1 MALPEGE
8 PVMAVEDREVAELED
23 ADAQEMSAEDID
35 ETFVPRPK
43 EEVVGLEMD
52 GEAVLVVEGTWSTH
66 WLNQT
71 STVVWNALDGVSS
84 VRELSAEAARAFG
97 ADPEV
102 VLIDV
107 LDVTRQFGMAGLLQ
121 GVAKLATG
129 KGPQGIAQG
138 RMIPS
143 FELPD
148 AGGQIVSL
156 ESLRGQKL
164 LLVNWSPT
172 CGFCKQIAPELAEL
186 QPRLREHDVRPVVIA
201 TGEIEANRR
210 IMEEAGLDA
219 LLLLQEPGD
228 AEVFSGMGTPVAY
241 LVDEEGKNA
250 ATLAYGAEEVPAL
263 ARKAAG
269 LPPKESGQE
278 GHDHAH

>member
-1 MALPEGE
+1 
-8 PVMAVEDREVAELED
+8 MAVEEREVAELED
-23 ADAQEMSAEDID
+23 ADAREMPTDDID
-35 ETFVPRPK
+35 QAFVPWPK
-43 EEVVGLEMD
+43 DEVVGLEMD

-71 STVVWNALDGVSS
+71 STVVWNSLDGVSS
-84 VRELSAEAARAFG
+84 VRELSAELARAFG

-107 LDVTRQFGMAGLLQ
+107 LDVTRQFGMAGLLH
-121 GVAKLATG
+121 GVAQVATG
-129 KGPQGIAQG
+129 RGPQGIAQG

-148 AGGQIVSL
+148 AEGRTVSL

-186 QPRLREHDVRPVVIA
+186 QPRLREHDVRPVLIA
-201 TGEIEANRR
+201 TGEIEANRQ

-219 LLLLQEPGD
+219 LLLLQEPGET
-228 AEVFSGMGTPVAY
+228 EVFSGMGTPVAY

-250 ATLAYGAEEVPAL
+250 ASLAYGSDDVPAL

-269 LPPKESGQE
+269 LPPKEPGQQGHE
-278 GHDHAH
+278 GHDHAPLND

>member
-1 MALPEGE
+1 
-8 PVMAVEDREVAELED
+8 MAVEEREVAEPED
-23 ADAQEMSAEDID
+23 ADAQEMSADDID
-35 ETFVPRPK
+35 EAFVPRPK
-43 EEVVGLEMD
+43 DEVVGLEMD
-52 GEAVLVVEGTWSTH
+52 GEAVLVVEGRWSTH

-84 VRELSAEAARAFG
+84 VRELSAELARAFG

-121 GVAKLATG
+121 GVAVSPRRGGA
-129 KGPQGIAQG
+129 QGIAQG
-138 RMIPS
+138 KVIPS

-148 AGGQIVSL
+148 SEGRAVSL

-186 QPRLREHDVRPVVIA
+186 QPRLREHDVRPVLIA
-201 TGEIEANRR
+201 TGEIEANRQ

-219 LLLLQEPGD
+219 LLLLQEPGE

-250 ATLAYGAEEVPAL
+250 ASLAYGSDAVPVL

-269 LPPKESGQE
+269 LPPG
-278 GHDHAH
+278 GPG

>member
-1 MALPEGE
+1 
-8 PVMAVEDREVAELED
+8 MAVEDREVAELED
-23 ADAQEMSAEDID
+23 ADAQEMSADDIN

-66 WLNQT
+66 WLSQT
-71 STVVWNALDGVSS
+71 STVVWKSLDGVSS
-84 VRELSAEAARAFG
+84 VRELSAELALAFG

-121 GVAKLATG
+121 GVAQLATER
-129 KGPQGIAQG
+129 GPQGIAQG
-138 RMIPS
+138 KVIPS

-148 AGGQIVSL
+148 PEGRTVSL
-156 ESLRGQKL
+156 ESLRGQKF

-186 QPRLREHDVRPVVIA
+186 QPRLRERGVRQVLIA
-201 TGEIEANRR
+201 TGEIDANRQ
-210 IMEEAGLDA
+210 IIQEAGLEA
-219 LLLLQEPGD
+219 LLLLQEAGE

-250 ATLAYGAEEVPAL
+250 ATLAYGSDAVPAL

>member
-1 MALPEGE
+1 
-8 PVMAVEDREVAELED
+8 MAVEEREAAELED
-23 ADAQEMSAEDID
+23 ADVHEMSAEDID
-35 ETFVPRPK
+35 ESFVPRPK
-43 EEVVGLEMD
+43 DEVVGLEMD

-71 STVVWNALDGVSS
+71 STVVWNSLDDVSS
-84 VRELSAEAARAFG
+84 VRELSAELAREFG

-121 GVAKLATG
+121 GVAESATG
-129 KGPQGIAQG
+129 IKSQGIAQG
-138 RMIPS
+138 KAIPS

-148 AGGQIVSL
+148 AEGRIVSL
-156 ESLRGQKL
+156 ESLRGEKL

-172 CGFCKQIAPELAEL
+172 CGFCKEIAPELAEL
-186 QPRLREHDVRPVVIA
+186 QPRLRDQGVRPVLIS
-201 TGEIEANRR
+201 TGEVQANRQ

-219 LLLLQEPGD
+219 LLLLQKPGE
-228 AEVFSGMGTPVAY
+228 AEVFSGKGTPVAY

-250 ATLAYGAEEVPAL
+250 ASVAFGSDAVPAL

-269 LPPKESGQE
+269 LPPRASGQE
-278 GHDHAH
+278 SHAHAH

>member
-1 MALPEGE
+1 
-8 PVMAVEDREVAELED
+8 MAVEGHELSELQD
-23 ADAQEMSAEDID
+23 ADVQEMSADDID
-35 ETFVPRPK
+35 ETFVPQPRY
-43 EEVVGLEMD
+43 EVVGLEMD

-66 WLNQT
+66 WLNTT

-84 VRELSAEAARAFG
+84 VRELSAGLAQAFG
-97 ADPEV
+97 ADPDV

-107 LDVTRQFGMAGLLQ
+107 LDVARQFGSAGLLQ
-121 GVAKLATG
+121 GVAETSGGAG
-129 KGPQGIAQG
+129 SQGTPQG

-148 AGGQIVSL
+148 EQGRMVSL

-186 QPRLREHDVRPVVIA
+186 QPKLREHGVQAVLVA
-201 TGEIEANRR
+201 TGEVEANRQVVK
-210 IMEEAGLDA
+210 EAGLDA
-219 LLLLQEPGD
+219 MLLLQEPGE

-250 ATLAYGAEEVPAL
+250 APFAYGSDAVPAL

-269 LPPKESGQE
+269 LPPSESFHEVHE
-278 GHDHAH
+278 GHDHGH

>member
-1 MALPEGE
+1 
-8 PVMAVEDREVAELED
+8 MAVEEREVAELKD
-23 ADAQEMSAEDID
+23 ADVEEMSADDIE

-43 EEVVGLEMD
+43 DEVVGLEMD
-52 GEAVLVVEGTWSTH
+52 GEAVLVVEGSWSTH
-66 WLNQT
+66 WLNQI
-71 STVVWNALDGVSS
+71 STVVWNSLDGVSS
-84 VRELSAEAARAFG
+84 VRELSAELARAFG

-102 VLIDV
+102 VLSDV
-107 LDVTRQFGMAGLLQ
+107 LEVTRQFGMAGLLEGVAEASTGGNPQ
-121 GVAKLATG
+121 GVAKG
-129 KGPQGIAQG
+129 KP
-138 RMIPS
+138 IPS

-148 AGGQIVSL
+148 TEGQTVSL

-186 QPRLREHDVRPVVIA
+186 EPQLREHDIQPVLIA
-201 TGEIEANRR
+201 TGEIEANRQ

-219 LLLLQEPGD
+219 LLLLQEPGE

-250 ATLAYGAEEVPAL
+250 ASFAYGSDAVPAL

-269 LPPKESGQE
+269 LPPKESGDN

>member
-1 MALPEGE
+1 
-8 PVMAVEDREVAELED
+8 MAVEDREVAELED
-23 ADAQEMSAEDID
+23 ADAEEMSADDIN
-35 ETFVPRPK
+35 EASVPRPK
-43 EEVVGLEMD
+43 DEVVGLEMD

-71 STVVWNALDGVSS
+71 STVVWNSLDGASS
-84 VRELSAEAARAFG
+84 VRELSAELARAFG

-107 LDVTRQFGMAGLLQ
+107 LDVTRQFGRAGLLQ
-121 GVAKLATG
+121 GVAKTDTRSG
-129 KGPQGIAQG
+129 SQGIAQG
-138 RMIPS
+138 KAIPS

-148 AGGQIVSL
+148 AEGRVVSL

-186 QPRLREHDVRPVVIA
+186 QPRLQERDVRQVLIA
-201 TGEIEANRR
+201 TGDIQANRQ
-210 IMEEAGLDA
+210 ILEEAGLDA
-219 LLLLQEPGD
+219 LLLLQEAGE
-228 AEVFSGMGTPVAY
+228 AEVFSGTGTPVAY
-241 LVDEEGKNA
+241 LVDEDGKNA
-250 ATLAYGAEEVPAL
+250 ASFAFGSDEVPAL

-269 LPPKESGQE
+269 LPPKEPGQEGHE

>member
-1 MALPEGE
+1 
-8 PVMAVEDREVAELED
+8 
-23 ADAQEMSAEDID
+23 
-35 ETFVPRPK
+35 
-43 EEVVGLEMD
+43 
-52 GEAVLVVEGTWSTH
+52 
-66 WLNQT
+66 
-71 STVVWNALDGVSS
+71 
-84 VRELSAEAARAFG
+84 LSAELARAFG

-121 GVAKLATG
+121 GVAELATG
-129 KGPQGIAQG
+129 RGPQGIAQG
-138 RMIPS
+138 KVIPS

-148 AGGQIVSL
+148 AEGRTVSL
-156 ESLRGQKL
+156 ESLRGQNL

-186 QPRLREHDVRPVVIA
+186 QPRLRERGVRPVLIA
-201 TGEIEANRR
+201 TGEIEANRQ
-210 IMEEAGLDA
+210 IIQEAGLDA
-219 LLLLQEPGD
+219 LLLLQEPGE

-250 ATLAYGAEEVPAL
+250 ASVAYGSDAVPAL

>member
-1 MALPEGE
+1 
-8 PVMAVEDREVAELED
+8 MAVEEREVAEPKD
-23 ADAQEMSAEDID
+23 ADAGEMSADDID
-35 ETFVPRPK
+35 EAFVPRPK
-43 EEVVGLEMD
+43 DEVVGLEMD
-52 GEAVLVVEGTWSTH
+52 GEAVLVVEGRWSTH
-66 WLNQT
+66 WLNQI

-84 VRELSAEAARAFG
+84 VRELSAELARAFG
-97 ADPEV
+97 ADPEE

-107 LDVTRQFGMAGLLQ
+107 RDVTRQFGMAGLLQ
-121 GVAKLATG
+121 GVAASPRG
-129 KGPQGIAQG
+129 KEGIAEG
-138 RMIPS
+138 KVIPS

-148 AGGQIVSL
+148 ADGRAVSL

-172 CGFCKQIAPELAEL
+172 CGFCKEIAPELAEL
-186 QPRLREHDVRPVVIA
+186 QPRLRERDVRPVLIA
-201 TGEIEANRR
+201 TGEIEANRQ
-210 IMEEAGLDA
+210 IIQEAGLDA
-219 LLLLQEPGD
+219 LLLLQEPGE

-250 ATLAYGAEEVPAL
+250 ASVAYGSDAVPAL

-269 LPPKESGQE
+269 LPPKESGEE

>member
-1 MALPEGE
+1 
-8 PVMAVEDREVAELED
+8 MAVEEREAGELED
-23 ADAQEMSAEDID
+23 DDVQERSAEDID

-43 EEVVGLEMD
+43 DEVVGLEMD
-52 GEAVLVVEGTWSTH
+52 GEAVLVLEGRWTIH

-71 STVVWNALDGVSS
+71 STVVWNWLDGVSS
-84 VRELSAEAARAFG
+84 VRKMSEELARAFG

-121 GVAKLATG
+121 GVAEAVTAPG
-129 KGPQGIAQG
+129 TEGIAQG
-138 RMIPS
+138 RPIPS

-148 AGGQIVSL
+148 AEGRTVSL
-156 ESLRGQKL
+156 ESLLGQKI

-186 QPRLREHDVRPVVIA
+186 QPQLRERGVLPVLIS
-201 TGEIEANRR
+201 TGTLETNRE
-210 IMEEAGLDA
+210 IMEEAGLEA
-219 LLLLQEPGD
+219 MLLLQEPGE
-228 AEVFSGMGTPVAY
+228 AEVFSGRGTPVAY

-250 ATLAYGAEEVPAL
+250 ASFAYGSDGVPAL

-269 LPPKESGQE
+269 LPARERSE
-278 GHDHAH
+278 DSHAGHDHAH